1 MNRIDLERLLN
12 IDYSDEEWAQLL
24 DGYDD
29 QLDKIRIVRQLNH
42 PNSAQPALTFDPRL
56 PGITY
61 DTEGSGYNPTEESSS
76 ALPDNDEDIAFAP
89 AWRLA
94 HWIREKQISSI
105 ELTELY
111 LSRIQRFNTKL
122 ECFIT
127 VTAELARSQAQ
138 QADTEINSGHY
149 RGPLHGLPYGLKDLF
164 DTVSIPTTWGAEP
177 YKDRISDT
185 DARIVRKLREAGA
198 VLIGKT
204 SCGALAYGDIWHGG
218 VTRNPWD
225 LREGSSGSS
234 AGSASA
240 TAAGLV
246 AFSIGTETL
255 GSIIS
260 PSVRCGTTGLRPTFG
275 RVGRSG
281 GMALCWSLDKI
292 GPICRSVDDTAI
304 VLQAINGHDPADA
317 SSIPTRF
324 DNKQSKAL
332 SDIVVGYDPQFFSD
346 DSQHLLNRRALQSLE
361 NRGVALKEISL
372 PTSNHQ
378 PLGLQ
383 LEVEAAAAFEALTLS
398 DRDDELRWQVDRA
411 WPNTWRK
418 ARLISAIDY
427 LQVDRLRRNFMQE
440 MHDLFQS
447 VDVVIGDNFGEG
459 MLKISNFTG
468 HPQLTLPIGFQNR
481 PIRPA
486 FEESAVSEG
495 ETGEFPHSIGLWGP
509 LFGEGP
515 MLTVGNAIEEQVKVN
530 TRRPTMA

>member
-1 MNRIDLERLLN
+1 MDRDLERLLD
-12 IDYSDEEWAQLL
+12 IDYSNEEWAQLL
-24 DGYDD
+24 EGYDD
-29 QLDKIRIVRQLNH
+29 QLDKIRRVRKLQQSNTE
-42 PNSAQPALTFDPRL
+42 QPALTFDPRL
-56 PGITY
+56 PGVAY
-61 DTEGSGYNPTEESSS
+61 DTGTTGYQPTVESPRPF
-76 ALPDNDEDIAFAP
+76 PDNDEDIAFAS
-89 AWRLA
+89 ASHLA
-94 HWIREKQISSI
+94 HWIRAKQISSVD
-105 ELTELY
+105 LTELY
-111 LSRIQRFNTKL
+111 LDRIRRFNTKL

-127 VTAELARSQAQ
+127 VTAELARAQAE
-138 QADTEINSGHY
+138 QADAEIQSGHY

-164 DTVSIPTTWGAEP
+164 DTESIPTTWGAGP
-177 YKDRISDT
+177 YRNRIPDT
-185 DARIVRKLREAGA
+185 DAHIVRKLRQAGA

-225 LREGSSGSS
+225 IREGSSGSS

-292 GPICRSVDDTAI
+292 GPICRAIDDTAL
-304 VLQAINGHDPADA
+304 VLQAINGQDPADA

-324 DNKQSKAL
+324 DDAQSKAL
-332 SDIVVGYDPQFFSD
+332 SDIVVGYDPQFFRNGG
-346 DSQHLLNRRALQSLE
+346 QHSLNRRTLESLE
-361 NRGVALKEISL
+361 NAGVSLREISL
-372 PTSNHQ
+372 PTSDHR
-378 PLGLQ
+378 PLALQ
-383 LEVEAAAAFEALTLS
+383 LEVEAAAAFEELTLS
-398 DRDDELRWQVDRA
+398 NRDEELRWQVNRA

-418 ARLISAIDY
+418 ARLVSAIDY
-427 LQVDRLRRNFMQE
+427 LQVDRLRRTFMRE
-440 MHDLFQS
+440 MHDLFQT
-447 VDVVIGDNFGEG
+447 VDVIVGDNFGGG

-468 HPQLTLPIGFQNR
+468 HPQLTLPIGFQDR

-486 FEESAVSEG
+486 FEENSVREG
-495 ETGEFPHSIGLWGP
+495 EEGEFPHSIGLWGP

-515 MLTVGNAIEEQVKVN
+515 MLTVGKTIEEQLKVN
-530 TRRPTMA
+530 TRRPPLA